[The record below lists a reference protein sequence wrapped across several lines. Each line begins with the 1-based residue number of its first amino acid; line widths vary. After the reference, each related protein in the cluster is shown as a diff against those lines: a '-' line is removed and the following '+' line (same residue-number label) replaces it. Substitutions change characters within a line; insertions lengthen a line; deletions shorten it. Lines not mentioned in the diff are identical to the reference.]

1 MATDG
6 TIQSGIFQKELES
19 MGMETVIPE
28 PLYQQDIMDLIY
40 RDIKAGLP
48 PDMDKFRRVSNHLR
62 EKEAGVLVLGCTEL
76 SLIKKDY
83 DIGDG
88 YVDTLEVLAKYALK
102 QCKKEVKEPYEN
114 LIKV

>member
-1 MATDG
+1 MMKKVWQHFA
-6 TIQSGIFQKELES
+6 
-19 MGMETVIPE
+19 IP
-28 PLYQQDIMDLIY
+28 P
-40 RDIKAGLP
+40 
-48 PDMDKFRRVSNHLR
+48 VSYTHLDVYKR
-62 EKEAGVLVLGCTEL
+62 Q
-76 SLIKKDY
+76 DY

>member
-48 PDMDKFRRVSNHLR
+48 PDMDKFRRVSNDH
-62 EKEAGVLVLGCTEL
+62 
-76 SLIKKDY
+76 
-83 DIGDG
+83 
-88 YVDTLEVLAKYALK
+88 
-102 QCKKEVKEPYEN
+102 
-114 LIKV
+114 